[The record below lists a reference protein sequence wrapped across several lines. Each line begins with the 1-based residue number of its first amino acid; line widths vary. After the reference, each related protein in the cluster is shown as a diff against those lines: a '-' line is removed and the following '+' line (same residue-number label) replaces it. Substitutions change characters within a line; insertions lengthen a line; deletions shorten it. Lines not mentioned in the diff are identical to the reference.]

1 LAVKAAAAVDDA
13 EVALSDDELAA
24 PVIRAVSVDGV
35 CDRVLADRYTLADRS
50 LSFEDYVAELATLY
64 RDDRKLQA
72 SLSPAC
78 LNCEFDASPFALA
91 VGEKSG
97 KRECWT
103 ALLGWTAEDF
113 EKPQAFEICGLSAA
127 KKKML
132 LDERRLHMAQVKQAD
147 IDPRDDGQP
156 GLSQSQ
162 RQWLQVT
169 KAVNEDGSSHLDRES
184 LRAEMAS
191 WKFPL
196 HFIDFETCR
205 SAIPLHRGSRPQDL
219 VAFQFSHHVMNADG
233 KIEHAGEFLC
243 TQRGTSPNA
252 GFIATLREQLS
263 GDDGAVL
270 HYAPHEVS
278 TLRSIAGQIR
288 SRQAEIP
295 EAGTLLAF
303 IDTLA
308 PAGDREPMRQV
319 IDLCRLVKRFY
330 YAPSMGGSNS
340 IKEVLPAIL
349 RESEFL
355 RRKYSQPV
363 YGAKGG
369 IPSRNFSDMAWVDQK
384 EGKVRDP
391 YMLLPPIGGDA
402 PQAADGGGG
411 GGKYLKTLRNG
422 GAAMQAYADLVL
434 TDWSDARRQA
444 VQQALLRY
452 CELDTLAMVFIVEAW
467 REWCG

>member
-1 LAVKAAAAVDDA
+1 
-13 EVALSDDELAA
+13 
-24 PVIRAVSVDGV
+24 
-35 CDRVLADRYTLADRS
+35 
-50 LSFEDYVAELATLY
+50 
-64 RDDRKLQA
+64 
-72 SLSPAC
+72 
-78 LNCEFDASPFALA
+78 
-91 VGEKSG
+91 
-97 KRECWT
+97 
-103 ALLGWTAEDF
+103 
-113 EKPQAFEICGLSAA
+113 
-127 KKKML
+127 
-132 LDERRLHMAQVKQAD
+132 
-147 IDPRDDGQP
+147 
-156 GLSQSQ
+156 
-162 RQWLQVT
+162 
-169 KAVNEDGSSHLDRES
+169 
-184 LRAEMAS
+184 MAS

-205 SAIPLHRGSRPQDL
+205 SAIPLHRGGRPQDL
-219 VAFQFSHHVMNADG
+219 VAFQFSHHVMHADG

-243 TQRGTSPNA
+243 TQRGTRPNA
-252 GFIATLREQLS
+252 GFIATLREQLG

-303 IDTLA
+303 IDTIA
-308 PAGDREPMRQV
+308 PAGDRDPNRQV

-369 IPSRNFSDMAWVDQK
+369 IPSRNFTDMAWVDQK
-384 EGKVRDP
+384 EGHVRDP

-402 PQAADGGGG
+402 PQAADGGRG

-434 TDWSDARRQA
+434 TDWADARRQA

-467 REWCG
+467 REWCR